1 MAGGLPLQSALR
13 SHASPR
19 RGRPAQPLLRGR
31 PAAARRGGRASHGLP
46 VRLVAGRR
54 GRADGRRADRRRRD
68 AVTVGLAGRG
78 VTVTF
83 GRGHNAFNAVAGA
96 DIDVAEREVV
106 GLVGESGSGKT
117 TLGKVLA
124 LLQRPTAGAVSYR
137 GETLEMPRGG
147 ARSEVRGQVQMIFQD
162 PYSSLNPK
170 QRALHAVAEVFG
182 VWQGASRTEARAAAM
197 ALLREV
203 GISEEQA
210 RLFPASL
217 SGGQRQRVSVARA
230 LAVEPRI
237 LIADEP
243 TSSIDQSAQAQLLVL
258 LGRLQSERGLGILL
272 ITHDLRLIRSF
283 ADRLYVM
290 RRGEL
295 VESGPT
301 AQIFS
306 HPQHPYT
313 SELIE
318 AIPGG
323 MRH

>member
-1 MAGGLPLQSALR
+1 MTANGTA
-13 SHASPR
+13 
-19 RGRPAQPLLRGR
+19 
-31 PAAARRGGRASHGLP
+31 
-46 VRLVAGRR
+46 
-54 GRADGRRADRRRRD
+54 
-68 AVTVGLAGRG
+68 LAGHDIR
-78 VTVTF
+78 VTF
-83 GRGHNAFNAVAGA
+83 GRGHNAFNAVEGA
-96 DIDVAEREVV
+96 NIHVAEREVV

-124 LLQRPTAGAVSYR
+124 LLQRPTLGQVSYR
-137 GETLEMPRGG
+137 GEPLEMPRRN

-170 QRALHAVAEVFG
+170 QRALHAVAEVFR
-182 VWQGASRTEARAAAM
+182 VWAGSTRPESLDAAM
-197 ALLREV
+197 SLLSSV

-210 RLFPASL
+210 RLYPPSL

-258 LGRLQSERGLGILL
+258 LGRLQTERGLGILL
-272 ITHDLRLIRSF
+272 ITHDLRLVRSF
-283 ADRLYVM
+283 ADRMYVM

-301 AQIFS
+301 GDLFS
-306 HPQHPYT
+306 NPEHPYT
-313 SELIE
+313 RDLID
-318 AIPGG
+318 AVPGG
-323 MRH
+323 MFHPETAD

>member
-1 MAGGLPLQSALR
+1 MTGNGA
-13 SHASPR
+13 
-19 RGRPAQPLLRGR
+19 
-31 PAAARRGGRASHGLP
+31 
-46 VRLVAGRR
+46 
-54 GRADGRRADRRRRD
+54 
-68 AVTVGLAGRG
+68 GLAGHDIH
-78 VTVTF
+78 VTF
-83 GRGHNAFNAVAGA
+83 GRGHNAFNAVEGA
-96 DIDVAEREVV
+96 DIDVQEREVV

-124 LLQRPTAGAVSYR
+124 LLHRPTLGEVRYR
-137 GETLEMPRGG
+137 GEPLEMPRGG

-170 QRALHAVAEVFG
+170 QRAIHAVAEVFQ
-182 VWQGASRTEARAAAM
+182 VWQGTSRSTARDSAM

-210 RLFPASL
+210 RLFPSSL

-258 LGRLQSERGLGILL
+258 LGRLQTERGLGILL
-272 ITHDLRLIRSF
+272 ITHDLRLVRSF
-283 ADRLYVM
+283 ADRMYVM

-301 AQIFS
+301 EEIFS
-306 HPQHPYT
+306 HPGHPYT
-313 SELIE
+313 QDLIE
-318 AIPGG
+318 AVPGG
-323 MRH
+323 MFH

>member
-1 MAGGLPLQSALR
+1 MTGNGA
-13 SHASPR
+13 
-19 RGRPAQPLLRGR
+19 
-31 PAAARRGGRASHGLP
+31 
-46 VRLVAGRR
+46 
-54 GRADGRRADRRRRD
+54 
-68 AVTVGLAGRG
+68 GLAGHDIR
-78 VTVTF
+78 VTF
-83 GRGHNAFNAVAGA
+83 GRGHNAFNAVDGA
-96 DIDVAEREVV
+96 NIDVQEREVV

-124 LLQRPTAGAVSYR
+124 LLHRPTLGEVSYR
-137 GETLEMPRGG
+137 GEILEMPRSSVQHEVQALLQLVVPRALLAAPSRD

-170 QRALHAVAEVFG
+170 QRAIHAVAEVFQ
-182 VWQGASRTEARAAAM
+182 VWQGVSRSIARDSAM

-258 LGRLQSERGLGILL
+258 LGRLQEERGLGILL
-272 ITHDLRLIRSF
+272 ITHDLRLVRSF
-283 ADRLYVM
+283 ADRMYVM

-301 AQIFS
+301 DEIFS
-306 HPQHPYT
+306 RPKHSYT
-313 SELIE
+313 QDLIE
-318 AIPGG
+318 AVPGG
-323 MRH
+323 MFH

>member
-1 MAGGLPLQSALR
+1 MTGNGA
-13 SHASPR
+13 
-19 RGRPAQPLLRGR
+19 
-31 PAAARRGGRASHGLP
+31 
-46 VRLVAGRR
+46 
-54 GRADGRRADRRRRD
+54 
-68 AVTVGLAGRG
+68 GLAGCDIR
-78 VTVTF
+78 VTF
-83 GRGHNAFNAVAGA
+83 GRGHNAFNAVEAA
-96 DIDVAEREVV
+96 DIDVQEREVV

-124 LLQRPTAGAVSYR
+124 LLHRPTLGEVRYR
-137 GETLEMPRGG
+137 GEPLEMPRRN

-170 QRALHAVAEVFG
+170 QRAIHAVAEVFQ
-182 VWQGASRTEARAAAM
+182 VWQGVSRSAARDSAM

-210 RLFPASL
+210 RLFPPSL

-258 LGRLQSERGLGILL
+258 LGRLQTERGLGILL
-272 ITHDLRLIRSF
+272 ITHDLRLVRSF
-283 ADRLYVM
+283 ADRMYVM

-301 AQIFS
+301 ERIFS
-306 HPQHPYT
+306 RPEHPYT
-313 SELIE
+313 QDLIE
-318 AIPGG
+318 AVPGG
-323 MRH
+323 MFH

>member
-1 MAGGLPLQSALR
+1 MTGNVS
-13 SHASPR
+13 
-19 RGRPAQPLLRGR
+19 
-31 PAAARRGGRASHGLP
+31 
-46 VRLVAGRR
+46 
-54 GRADGRRADRRRRD
+54 
-68 AVTVGLAGRG
+68 GLAGHDIS
-78 VTVTF
+78 VTF
-83 GRGHNAFNAVAGA
+83 GRGHNAFNAVEGA
-96 DIDVAEREVV
+96 NIDVQEREVV

-124 LLQRPTAGAVSYR
+124 LLHRPTLGEVSYR
-137 GETLEMPRGG
+137 GEPREMPRGG

-170 QRALHAVAEVFG
+170 QRAIHAVAEVFG
-182 VWQGASRTEARAAAM
+182 VWQGVSRSTARESAM

-210 RLFPASL
+210 RLFPSSL

-258 LGRLQSERGLGILL
+258 LGRLQTERGLGILL
-272 ITHDLRLIRSF
+272 ITHDLRLVRSF
-283 ADRLYVM
+283 ADRMYVM

-301 AQIFS
+301 KEIFS
-306 HPQHPYT
+306 RPSHPYT
-313 SELIE
+313 QDLIE
-318 AIPGG
+318 AVPGG
-323 MRH
+323 MFQ

>member
-1 MAGGLPLQSALR
+1 MTGEG
-13 SHASPR
+13 
-19 RGRPAQPLLRGR
+19 
-31 PAAARRGGRASHGLP
+31 
-46 VRLVAGRR
+46 
-54 GRADGRRADRRRRD
+54 
-68 AVTVGLAGRG
+68 TGLAGHGIR
-78 VTVTF
+78 VTF
-83 GRGHNAFNAVAGA
+83 GRGHNAFNAVDGA
-96 DIDVAEREVV
+96 DIDVQEREVV

-124 LLQRPTAGAVSYR
+124 LLHRPSAGKVSYR
-137 GETLEMPRGG
+137 GEPLEMPRRH

-170 QRALHAVAEVFG
+170 QRALHAVAEVFQ
-182 VWQGASRTEARAAAM
+182 VWQDASRSAARDSAM
-197 ALLREV
+197 ALLGEV

-210 RLFPASL
+210 RLYPSSL

-258 LGRLQSERGLGILL
+258 LGRLQAQRGLGILL
-272 ITHDLRLIRSF
+272 ITHDLRLVGSF
-283 ADRLYVM
+283 ADRMYVM

-301 AQIFS
+301 EQIFS
-306 HPQHPYT
+306 RPQHPYT
-313 SELIE
+313 RDLIE
-318 AIPGG
+318 AVPGG
-323 MRH
+323 MSIGLTP